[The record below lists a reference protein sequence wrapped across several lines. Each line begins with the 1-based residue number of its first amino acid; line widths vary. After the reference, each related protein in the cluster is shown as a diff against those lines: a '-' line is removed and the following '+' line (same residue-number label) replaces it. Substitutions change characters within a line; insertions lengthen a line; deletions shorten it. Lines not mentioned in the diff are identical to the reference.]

1 LEKIIMKVLKHFDV
15 QTKRLRMAGLE
26 SQNGDTRRVIALHG
40 WLDNAASFLPLAKFL
55 SGNYSFSALEL
66 PGHGKSEHRPV
77 SCHYNLVDNVLDV
90 LAYIDACEDGCEF
103 DLLGHSLGGI
113 VACLVAAAVPE
124 RVGKLVLLDS
134 LGPLTD
140 EIEQVLPQL
149 RKAVAKAAAL
159 RGSKLNIY
167 SSPAIAAKARM
178 AGIGK
183 ITLPAAALLVER
195 GTIPVDGGITWS
207 SDPRLLEPSL
217 LRFSESQVKA
227 IFLGIECPV
236 LLIVGDKGYFRE
248 YESIAKRLSYV
259 GKLEKHIVEGG
270 HHFHMEGDVEKT
282 AEIVDAFLAS

>member
-1 LEKIIMKVLKHFDV
+1 MKELTPFEV
-15 QTKRLRMAGLE
+15 QTKRLRLAGLE
-26 SQNGDTRRVIALHG
+26 NSIPSANRVIALHG
-40 WLDNAASFLPLAKFL
+40 WLDNAASFLPLAEHL

-90 LAYIDACEDGCEF
+90 LAYIDACEEGCHF
-103 DLLGHSLGGI
+103 DLVGHSLGGI

-124 RVGKLVLLDS
+124 RVRKLVLLDS

-140 EIEQVLPQL
+140 QIEEVLPQL

-159 RGSKLNIY
+159 RGSKLNVY
-167 SSPAIAAKARM
+167 ASAEIAAKARM
-178 AGIGK
+178 AGVGK
-183 ITLPAAALLVER
+183 ISFGAASKLVER
-195 GTIPVDGGITWS
+195 GTVETDGGITWS

-217 LRFSESQVKA
+217 LRFSEAQVKA
-227 IFLGIECPV
+227 IFAGIECPV

-248 YESIAKRLSYV
+248 YESIKVRLSYV

-270 HHFHMEGDVEKT
+270 HHFHMEGDVKKT
-282 AEIVDAFLAS
+282 AEIVDAFLAQ